1 MADNLSLLGGRMP
14 TQQQG
19 PKLSTVLQGL
29 QAAYTGQGPQFQQQM
44 RAEEQYQRQSAMQ
57 DFQMQETLA
66 KSAAQ
71 DAVRIRGLLGAGN
84 VGQAINLL
92 QDRIS
97 IESRLGVPSTGS
109 QNLISALRSGDPMSV
124 IPQIDATISSA
135 QGLGILPKPEK
146 MEGYT
151 LAAGAT
157 RYGADNI
164 PLAFGLPQQTRTIV
178 REEEDPEV
186 TLLNEQRGAAVQ
198 DINEQLADA
207 GQQITLADDVQRLV
221 DLLNKEDRSLA
232 ENFVARRFGLTG
244 LQFIGAGPE
253 SQAAKS
259 LQNYL
264 APRMRPTGSGST
276 SDIEVAMYLESL
288 PAFLQSAEARQLT
301 ADVFKRKG
309 QLERKK
315 LQLRT
320 EYYKGDLSPLEY
332 ITKFQELQTQSVFDD
347 DIKNRSIE
355 IFGDVLP
362 DLGAVMS
369 RSGYVPQNPNIRPA
383 D

>member
-1 MADNLSLLGGRMP
+1 MADNSSLLGGMMP
-14 TQQQG
+14 TQRRTDI
-19 PKLSTVLQGL
+19 PTLLRGL
-29 QAAYTGQGPQFQQQM
+29 GAAATGQVPQFRQQM
-44 RAEEQYQRQSAMQ
+44 RAEEQYQRQSALQDIQMQ
-57 DFQMQETLA
+57 DILT

-71 DAVRIRGLLGAGN
+71 DAFRMRQLIAQNQPREVIDLLGDRA
-84 VGQAINLL
+84 QLL
-92 QDRIS
+92 NSMGFDSSSTLRLQEMAMS
-97 IESRLGVPSTGS
+97 QGVESL
-109 QNLISALRSGDPMSV
+109 
-124 IPQIDATISSA
+124 IPQLDATISSA

-151 LAAGAT
+151 LGPGAT
-157 RYGADNI
+157 RFGPDNVPI
-164 PLAFGLPQQTRTIV
+164 AFGLPQQKQTVIKET
-178 REEEDPEV
+178 EDPEIS
-186 TLLNEQRGAAVQ
+186 LRNAQRAARIEGIDEQ
-198 DINEQLADA
+198 IADA
-207 GQQITLADDVQRLV
+207 GEQITLADDVQRLV

-315 LQLRT
+315 LQLRR
-320 EYYKGDLSPLEY
+320 EYLEGNLTSLEY
-332 ITKFQELQTQSVFDD
+332 ITKFEELQTQSVFND

>member
-1 MADNLSLLGGRMP
+1 MADNSLLLGGRMP
-14 TQQQG
+14 MQQRR
-19 PKLSTVLQGL
+19 PDVPTLLRGL
-29 QAAYTGQGPQFQQQM
+29 GAAATGQVPQFRQQM
-44 RAEEQYQRQSAMQ
+44 QAEEQRRRQMAMQ
-57 DFQMQETLA
+57 DFQMQDILT

-71 DAVRIRGLLGAGN
+71 DAFRMRQLIAQNQPREVIDLLGDRA
-84 VGQAINLL
+84 QLL
-92 QDRIS
+92 NSMGADSSPTLRLQEMAMS
-97 IESRLGVPSTGS
+97 QGVESL
-109 QNLISALRSGDPMSV
+109 
-124 IPQIDATISSA
+124 IPQLDATISSA

-157 RYGADNI
+157 RFGPDNV
-164 PLAFGLPQQTRTIV
+164 PVAVGLPQQTRTIV
-178 REEEDPEV
+178 KEGEDPEDV
-186 TLLNEQRGAAVQ
+186 LLSEQRAARVEG
-198 DINEQLADA
+198 INEQLAEA
-207 GQQITLADDVQRLV
+207 GAQITLADDVQRLV

-315 LQLRT
+315 LQLRRDFLEGNLT
-320 EYYKGDLSPLEY
+320 SLEY
-332 ITKFQELQTQSVFDD
+332 ITKFEELQTQSVFND

>member
-71 DAVRIRGLLGAGN
+71 DAVRIRDLLGAGN

-164 PLAFGLPQQTRTIV
+164 PLAFGLPQQKQTVIRDT
-178 REEEDPEV
+178 EDPEV

-244 LQFIGAGPE
+244 LQFINAGPE

-362 DLGAVMS
+362 DLGDVMS
-369 RSGYVPQNPNIRPA
+369 RSGYVPQNPSIVRA